1 MNGSEAQ
8 MNDLLLPF
16 PHAATPLPA
25 TPYPPPPSASL
36 PMEAV
41 PIPAT
46 LTPAVSDCSS
56 SGNSL
61 RWLLFLLC
69 VMATWVLHLGMS
81 YLTKPHSLCLQVPYL
96 DRQSA

>member
-1 MNGSEAQ
+1 MDCF
-8 MNDLLLPF
+8 DLLLPF

-69 VMATWVLHLGMS
+69 GPKSAQEFHEDSRALIIE
-81 YLTKPHSLCLQVPYL
+81 PYTTDYIWL
-96 DRQSA
+96 